1 MAMSDDVRIERLEA
15 HAPMPDGRHLTV
27 LRRFDE
33 DNPRLLVTELVLG
46 TGPGRAERSMPT
58 GAGGRPMGLD
68 EAIAAG
74 RAVAK
79 TEGLRTVYVIDRTAG
94 PREREV
100 LEHGGDHSADMEG
113 LDDMDL
119 EEGERGP
126 DMRDTIR

>member
-1 MAMSDDVRIERLEA
+1 
-15 HAPMPDGRHLTV
+15 
-27 LRRFDE
+27 
-33 DNPRLLVTELVLG
+33 
-46 TGPGRAERSMPT
+46 MPT